1 MSIYISSTIKWG
13 TDTNNIDKDEINKI
27 DKEERE
33 KCNKERLLL
42 INEREKKLR
51 TILSFHN

>member
-1 MSIYISSTIKWG
+1 MPIYIPSTIKWSAN
-13 TDTNNIDKDEINKI
+13 TNNIDKDEINKI